1 MVLLDRTPM
10 LHLKNLTK
18 EFAGTPL
25 FTNISWH
32 LKKGERVG
40 LVGENGAGKSTI
52 MRIIAGEVEL
62 SSGELQFAKG
72 ATVGYLPQD
81 GLVTR
86 GKSLFQEALGALSE
100 LQAMEKEL
108 HELTLELES
117 LHHEESRHAA
127 ALERFGELQ

>member
-1 MVLLDRTPM
+1 M
-10 LHLKNLTK
+10 LHLKNFTK

-25 FTNISWH
+25 FTEISWH

-52 MRIIAGEVEL
+52 MRIIAGQIEL

-86 GKSLFQEALGALSE
+86 GTSLFQEALGALAD
-100 LQAMEKEL
+100 LQAMEAEL
-108 HELTLELES
+108 HDLTRQL
-117 LHHEESRHAA
+117 
-127 ALERFGELQ
+127 